1 MIRLT
6 TSLRG
11 RTLLR
16 VAIGTLVSHLLGLVI
31 YLAANAS
38 SISQTREQNV
48 VDQLATL
55 TKVFERLPQDRRE
68 EIANELTVER
78 KRFRLELSDHSNVD
92 PTQTPQQDTLGVRRM
107 LGMALGTDIDQQVL
121 ANYRLLPEEQ
131 RNFNSDD
138 DEIDRAIF
146 VDRVA
151 QWFRFRETLT
161 IAVQLSDGTWMN
173 ARIRAPP
180 FPLFFST
187 GLLLSLSL
195 TVIVVFSVTARAIN
209 RPLAGL
215 ARFGEAAEA
224 LGLDIENAPPLDE
237 GGPVEIRQAA
247 RAFNGMRDRIQ
258 SLIDDRTRMLA
269 AMSHDFR
276 TPLTRLRLRV
286 EFFPESPERNKMLRD
301 IADMEEMV
309 DATLRFINDGVADEH
324 REAVDF
330 VSLLTELSIDLETE
344 LPEFEL
350 NGVRT
355 VRVTCA
361 PVSIRRAFTNLINN
375 AKQYGHGAQI
385 AVSLTPNEVIVEVRD
400 HGPGV
405 PEAERENVFQPF
417 YRLEPS
423 RSRESGGSGLGLAIA
438 RSVIRAHGGD
448 ISLHDAPG
456 GGLLARVHLPRV

>member
-1 MIRLT
+1 VIRLT

-16 VAIGTLVSHLLGLVI
+16 VAVGTLVSHLLGLAI

-68 EIANELTVER
+68 EIANDLTVER
-78 KRFRLELSDHSNVD
+78 KGFRLRLSDRSDVD
-92 PTQTPQQDTLGVRRM
+92 PLHAPQEDTIGVRRM
-107 LGMALGTDIDQQVL
+107 LGLALGTEIDEQVL
-121 ANYRLLPEEQ
+121 ADYRLLPAEQ
-131 RNFNSDD
+131 FGFTSDD
-138 DEIDRAIF
+138 DAANRAIF
-146 VDRVA
+146 VNRVA

-161 IAVQLSDGTWMN
+161 ISVQLSDGVWMN

-195 TVIVVFSVTARAIN
+195 TVIVVFSITARAIN

-224 LGLDIENAPPLDE
+224 LGLDIGNAPPLDDS
-237 GGPVEIRQAA
+237 GPLEIRQAA

-286 EFFPESPERNKMLRD
+286 EFFPDSPERSKMLRD

-309 DATLRFINDGVADEH
+309 SVTLRFINDGVADEH

-350 NGVRT
+350 HGVRN

-375 AKQYGHGAQI
+375 AKQYGHSAEI
-385 AVSLTPNEVIVEVRD
+385 AVSLTPSEVIVDVRD

-405 PEAERENVFQPF
+405 PESERDNVFQPF

-448 ISLHDAPG
+448 ITLHDAPG
-456 GGLLARVHLPRV
+456 GGLLARVQLPRV

>member
-16 VAIGTLVSHLLGLVI
+16 VAIGTLVSHLLGLAI

-68 EIANELTVER
+68 EIAHELTVER
-78 KRFRLELSDHSNVD
+78 KGFRLDLSDHSFVD
-92 PTQTPQQDTLGVRRM
+92 PMQVPQKETLGVRRM
-107 LGMALGTDIDQQVL
+107 LGLALGTDIDEQVL
-121 ANYRLLPEEQ
+121 ADYRLLPEEQ
-131 RNFNSDD
+131 RDFNSDEAD
-138 DEIDRAIF
+138 VDRAIF
-146 VDRVA
+146 VHRVA

-161 IAVQLSDGTWMN
+161 IAVQLSDGVWMN
-173 ARIRAPP
+173 ARIRARP

-215 ARFGEAAEA
+215 ARFGDAAEA

-237 GGPVEIRQAA
+237 GGPLEIRQAA

-276 TPLTRLRLRV
+276 TPLTRLRLRL
-286 EFFPESPERNKMLRD
+286 EFFPEGPERNKMLRD

-309 DATLRFINDGVADEH
+309 SVTLRFINDGVADEH

-375 AKQYGHGAQI
+375 AKQYGHSAQI
-385 AVSLTPNEVIVEVRD
+385 TVSLTPNEVIVEVRD

-405 PEAERENVFQPF
+405 PESERENVFQPF

-456 GGLLARVHLPRV
+456 GGLLARVQLPRV

>member
-68 EIANELTVER
+68 EIAKELTVER
-78 KRFRLELSDHSNVD
+78 RRFRLELSDHSNVD

-131 RNFNSDD
+131 RNINSDD
-138 DEIDRAIF
+138 DEFDRAIF
-146 VDRVA
+146 VHRVA

-237 GGPVEIRQAA
+237 SGPVEIRKAA
-247 RAFNGMRDRIQ
+247 HAFNGMRERIQ
-258 SLIDDRTRMLA
+258 SLIEDRTRMLA

-286 EFFPESPERNKMLRD
+286 EFFPESPERSKMLRD

-309 DATLRFINDGVADEH
+309 DVTLRFINDGVADEH

-375 AKQYGHGAQI
+375 AKQYGHSAQI

-456 GGLLARVHLPRV
+456 GGLLARVKLPRV